1 MYKNMLYQRFLL
13 IFFIFFSFQLFGQN
27 NFDKFFTSATL
38 RFDYNHVGDFKSEY
52 FYPVQLK
59 KEPFWGGTKINLID
73 EFNYGEYRI
82 MIYDSASNQLIYS
95 KGFSSL
101 FYEWKTTIEAK
112 TETKSFYETQ
122 IIPFPKQTII
132 LEIQTRN
139 KKDSFELSLKKYIN
153 PTSKFVVNENPQ
165 KFNSIKVHYSGNSAE
180 MVDIV
185 FIPEGY
191 TKDELK
197 KLRDDMNRF
206 SRYLFNSSPYKEN
219 KDKFNIWAIEAFSE
233 ESGTDLPDEKIWK
246 NTIAN
251 SSFSTF
257 DSERYLMTYDIKT
270 VRDIAANV
278 PYDQIYIIVNS
289 KKYGGGAIY
298 NYYNCCS
305 ADNELSEFVFI
316 HELGHGF
323 AGLADEYYDSQV
335 SFTDFFSQDI
345 EPWSPNLTTLKN
357 FDSKWKNMMD
367 KNTAIPTLVDN
378 KNYNIIG
385 VYEGGGYVSKGVY
398 RPYINCSMHTAIVD
412 GFCPVCKRAIQKM
425 IDFYTK

>member
-1 MYKNMLYQRFLL
+1 MYKNMSTLKMLFLL
-13 IFFIFFSFQLFGQN
+13 IIGFNFQLFGQN

-101 FYEWKTTIEAK
+101 FYEWKTTNEAK
-112 TETKSFYETQ
+112 AETKSFYETQ

-153 PTSKFVVNENPQ
+153 PTSKFIVNENPQ

-180 MVDIV
+180 KVDIV
-185 FIPEGY
+185 FIPDGY

-206 SRYLFNSSPYKEN
+206 SGYLFNSSPYKEN
-219 KDKFNIWAIEAFSE
+219 KDKFNIWAVEAISE

-316 HELGHGF
+316 HEFGHGF

-367 KNTAIPTLVDN
+367 KNTVIPTPADN

-412 GFCPVCKRAIQKM
+412 GFCPVCKSAIQKM